1 MIKIG
6 TRASIPIDGRL
17 LLTIHWDGYP
27 SCLGLKL
34 FNCLL
39 KRRLKKTD
47 GENDKDSILKAA
59 KEGKQRW
66 CRIFH
71 TPQIQSKKHLVD

>member
-1 MIKIG
+1 MQRAIKIG
-6 TRASIPIDGRL
+6 TRALISIGGKHL
-17 LLTIHWDGYP
+17 LATHWNGYP

-34 FNCLL
+34 LNCLL

-47 GENDKDSILKAA
+47 GENDKDNILKAA

-71 TPQIQSKKHLVD
+71 TPQVQS